1 VPDQEPGTPFDS
13 IESSHEYVGLLAD
26 ALEEA
31 RAAIQDEIALAEREG
46 AARRAEALQLVAF
59 KLEKLKAHITA
70 SRRLLNDLR
79 SLRRLLLQERTRR
92 ARREGQG
99 TTEIEG
105 A

>member
-1 VPDQEPGTPFDS
+1 VRDQEPGTPFDS
-13 IESSHEYVGLLAD
+13 IESSHEYVSLLAE

-31 RAAIQDEIALAEREG
+31 RAAIQDEITLAGREG
-46 AARRAEALQLVAF
+46 AARRGEALQLVAF
-59 KLEKLKAHITA
+59 KLEKLKTHITA

-92 ARREGQG
+92 ARREEQD